1 MKKMNTQDVTV
12 RYSDQDLAV
21 FKSIIEEKLTK
32 AKREVKII
40 NDELLEMEA
49 NNSNHFNDINESSLS
64 YERDYLSKMT
74 DRQNRFIR
82 DLESALL
89 RIKNKTYG
97 ICTVTGQ
104 LISKQRLKAVPHT
117 TKSIKAKMK
126 Q

>member
-1 MKKMNTQDVTV
+1 MNSQDVTV
-12 RYSDQDLAV
+12 RYSDQDLAA
-21 FKSIIEEKLTK
+21 FKLIIEEKLAR
-32 AKREVKII
+32 AKKEVKII

-64 YERDYLSKMT
+64 YERDNLSRMT

-97 ICTVTGQ
+97 ICSVTGR

-117 TKSIKAKMK
+117 TKSIEAKMK

>member
-1 MKKMNTQDVTV
+1 MNTQDVTV
-12 RYSDQDLAV
+12 RYSDQELEA
-21 FKSIIEEKLTK
+21 FKAIIEEKLAK
-32 AKREVKII
+32 AKKEVKII

-64 YERDYLSKMT
+64 YERDYLSRMT

-97 ICTVTGQ
+97 ICSVTGQ

>member
-1 MKKMNTQDVTV
+1 MNTQDVTV
-12 RYSDQDLAV
+12 RYSDQELEA
-21 FKSIIEEKLTK
+21 FKAIIEEKLAK
-32 AKREVKII
+32 AKKEVKII

-64 YERDYLSKMT
+64 YDRDYLSRMT

-97 ICTVTGQ
+97 ICSVTGQ

>member
-1 MKKMNTQDVTV
+1 MNTQDVTV
-12 RYSDQDLAV
+12 RYSDQELAA
-21 FKSIIEEKLTK
+21 FKTIIEEKLAK
-32 AKREVKII
+32 AKKEVKII

-64 YERDYLSKMT
+64 YERDYLSRMT

-97 ICTVTGQ
+97 ICSVTGQ

>member
-1 MKKMNTQDVTV
+1 MNTQDVTV

-32 AKREVKII
+32 AKKEVKII

>member
-1 MKKMNTQDVTV
+1 
-12 RYSDQDLAV
+12 
-21 FKSIIEEKLTK
+21 
-32 AKREVKII
+32 
-40 NDELLEMEA
+40 MEA

-64 YERDYLSKMT
+64 YDRDYLSRMT

-97 ICTVTGQ
+97 ICSVTGQ

>member
-1 MKKMNTQDVTV
+1 MNSQDVTV
-12 RYSDQDLAV
+12 RYSDQDLAA
-21 FKSIIEEKLTK
+21 FKIIIEEKLAK

-64 YERDYLSKMT
+64 YERDNLSRMT

-97 ICTVTGQ
+97 ICSVTGQ

-117 TKSIKAKMK
+117 TKSIEAKMK

>member
-1 MKKMNTQDVTV
+1 MNSQDVTV
-12 RYSDQDLAV
+12 RYSDQDLAA
-21 FKSIIEEKLTK
+21 FKLIIEEKLAR
-32 AKREVKII
+32 AKKEVKII
-40 NDELLEMEA
+40 NDELLAMEA

-64 YERDYLSKMT
+64 YERDNLSRMT

-97 ICTVTGQ
+97 ICSVTGR

-117 TKSIKAKMK
+117 TKSIEAKMK

>member
-1 MKKMNTQDVTV
+1 MNTQDVTV

>member
-1 MKKMNTQDVTV
+1 MNTQDVTV

-40 NDELLEMEA
+40 NDELLEIEA